1 MGSFLLIGLF
11 ISTYNI
17 ITQEVPF
24 ALYQEQ
30 LSGSDQQIKMIPIRG
45 GTFKMGSPKG
55 EKGRKEDEGP
65 TLSVKVNDFWMAELE
80 ITWDIYELFLN
91 KF

>member
-45 GTFKMGSPKG
+45 GTFKMGSPQG
-55 EKGRKEDEGP
+55 EKGRNEDEGRP
-65 TLSVKVNDFWMAELE
+65 FRLK
-80 ITWDIYELFLN
+80 
-91 KF
+91 